1 MEMFHMYTCN
11 FLVGLPK
18 KPKNTQK
25 GPPRGGLGGV
35 PFWHFFFTGVFFRG
49 WQANGI
55 IAISP

>member
-1 MEMFHMYTCN
+1 MFHMYTCN

-25 GPPRGGLGGV
+25 GTPPGGVGGV

>member
-25 GPPRGGLGGV
+25 GTPPGGGGGGSFLALFLYGGLL
-35 PFWHFFFTGVFFRG
+35 
-49 WQANGI
+49 
-55 IAISP
+55 

>member
-25 GPPRGGLGGV
+25 GTPPPPPPPGGGGGGGSFLALFLYGGLL
-35 PFWHFFFTGVFFRG
+35 
-49 WQANGI
+49 
-55 IAISP
+55 

>member
-25 GPPRGGLGGV
+25 GTPPGGVGGGSFLALFLYGGLL
-35 PFWHFFFTGVFFRG
+35 
-49 WQANGI
+49 
-55 IAISP
+55 